1 MRWLRN
7 GEDITEEMNE
17 IKEIS
22 KNNVESES
30 FCQNAKKTFDIY
42 TSRKFLKPFGFAGSL
57 FCLYNFCGFSTVQF
71 YMMTIFTESGSSIE
85 SSSATLLVSCWRLVV
100 SFMSSFALHHVSRR
114 TLFFST
120 AVILATSQASL
131 GTFFYLKTLPDWKS
145 WTNSLGWFPLFSIF
159 SIYAGGQ
166 LGFSPITKVRGNYKD
181 RCKIIFSYLDLDK
194 RGVSDFYPS
203 YFCFSLRCD
212 WISLHGSGN
221 QAFLTVCLLVWIL
234 WLLLALLCFYT
245 SLSGFWILGDA

>member
-1 MRWLRN
+1 MSWLRN

-22 KNNVESES
+22 KNNVDSES

-57 FCLYNFCGFSTVQF
+57 FCLYNFSGFSTVQF

-120 AVILATSQASL
+120 AVLLATY
-131 GTFFYLKTLPDWKS
+131 FYLKTLPEWKS
-145 WTNSLGWFPLFSIF
+145 WTNFLGWFPLFSILA
-159 SIYAGGQ
+159 IYAGGQ
-166 LGFSPITKVRGNYKD
+166 LGFSPITKV
-181 RCKIIFSYLDLDK
+181 
-194 RGVSDFYPS
+194 
-203 YFCFSLRCD
+203 
-212 WISLHGSGN
+212 H
-221 QAFLTVCLLVWIL
+221 
-234 WLLLALLCFYT
+234 
-245 SLSGFWILGDA
+245 